1 MATTSST
8 RLELGTPAPEF
19 ALPDTEG
26 RTVSLADF
34 GPAPA
39 LLVMFLCNHCPFV
52 KHIQDRL
59 SSLCR
64 AFQERGVAV
73 VAISSNDAER
83 YPEDSPARMRE
94 EKQRVGYSFPYL
106 YDQSQAVAKA
116 YRAEC
121 TPELYLFDRE
131 RRLVYCGQF
140 DSSRPSRPT
149 PVTGEDLAAAVDAL
163 LAGKPV
169 SPEQKPAVGCSIKWK
184 PGNEPAV

>member
-26 RTVSLADF
+26 RIVSLADF
-34 GPAPA
+34 GSAPA